1 MARSAVSDTTDPR
14 RRRLSHVAS
23 DGSVRMVD
31 VGEKPVTRR
40 RAVAEA
46 VVRMEPQALQA
57 VRQSATRKGDVLLT
71 AQIAGI
77 AAAKITSQL
86 IPLSHPL
93 PLSHVD
99 VRCEPRGSDSIHV
112 ICAVTCSGRTGVEME
127 AMTGAAVA
135 ALTVYDMCKAL
146 DRAIVIETLQL
157 VEKTGGKSGRF
168 RRAEKAALPSH
179 KKRGRERAR

>member
-1 MARSAVSDTTDPR
+1 MVDHRG
-14 RRRLSHVAS
+14 RRLSHVAP

-31 VGEKPVTRR
+31 VGGKPVTQR
-40 RAVAEA
+40 RALAQA
-46 VVRMEPQALQA
+46 IVRLKPQALKA
-57 VRQSATRKGDVLLT
+57 IRQRAAKKGDVLLT

-93 PLSHVD
+93 PLTHVD
-99 VRCEPRGSDSIHV
+99 VRCQPRGTDTIH
-112 ICAVTCSGRTGVEME
+112 IECAASCSGRTGVEME

-146 DRAIVIETLQL
+146 DREIVIEKLQL
-157 VEKTGGKSGRF
+157 MEKSGGKSGRF
-168 RRAEKAALPSH
+168 RRAEKATLPGD
-179 KKRGRERAR
+179 KKRP